1 MMRIQI
7 VIDDQTKRRAAL
19 FSDSELLLRSN
30 EKEPKKVCGACNCR
44 LPSDPFT
51 GEIYNVLPGSIEMEK
66 INP

>member
-30 EKEPKKVCGACNCR
+30 EKEPKKLCGACNCR

-51 GEIYNVLPGSIEMEK
+51 GEIYMFYPTL
-66 INP
+66 